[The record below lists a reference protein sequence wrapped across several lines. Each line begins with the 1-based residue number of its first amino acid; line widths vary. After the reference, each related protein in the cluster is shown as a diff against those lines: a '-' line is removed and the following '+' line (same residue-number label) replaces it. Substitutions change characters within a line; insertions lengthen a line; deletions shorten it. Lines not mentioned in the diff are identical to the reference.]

1 MSKATGDLGNRQ
13 AKSLD
18 EIKPLIEMCK
28 AGRLF
33 AVQEWIAEGKP
44 VNPPPFP
51 RRSNHARAPLDI
63 AVESGFHSL
72 VEVLLKCGAEI
83 DLDGWNGTMARAL
96 RARRFDFIQLL
107 VEHGYDPKQI
117 DMKDVFNTWD
127 PTMME
132 YFIDRGADVETGNPL
147 AWAFCNRIRTAL
159 RVFKRYQERFVS
171 FPEQVNIALRHH
183 CKEGNLKWVSLLLW
197 AGADPYAPGVSS
209 HDEER
214 DSDYEGLSALGYAV
228 LYQHFDVFKLKQVKL
243 NPSDPRIRDVLRY
256 ADRGEGIELLQ
267 QLLAKGLKPNDQE
280 NGGCSI
286 IQRLLC
292 GLEVD
297 FSSYSWHQRNG
308 RDKIDS
314 TQARDKVKAIH
325 LLAKHGAKWMPQD
338 KDEIKHA
345 RRSLLKLK
353 PGYAIEFAWIMSKYA
368 ACAKECIQDLIAT
381 PSMKTHLSR
390 DWSRLQEILATWP
403 GDGG

>member
-1 MSKATGDLGNRQ
+1 MIQATDDLGSRQ

-18 EIKPLIEMCK
+18 EIKPLIDMCR
-28 AGRLF
+28 AGKLF
-33 AVQEWIAEGKP
+33 AVQEWIAEGKR

-72 VEVLLKCGAEI
+72 AEVLLKGGAAI

-96 RARRFDFIQLL
+96 RARRFDIIQLL

-127 PTMME
+127 PAMME
-132 YFIDRGADVETGNPL
+132 YFIDKGADVETGNPL
-147 AWAFCNRIRTAL
+147 AWSFCHRIHTAL
-159 RVFKRYQERFVS
+159 RVFKRYQERFPS
-171 FPEQVNIALRHH
+171 FPEQANIALRYH
-183 CKEGNLKWVSLLLW
+183 CKEGNVKWVSLLLW
-197 AGADPYAPGVSS
+197 AGADPFAPGLSS
-209 HDEER
+209 PDEVR
-214 DSDYEGLSALGYAV
+214 DSYDEGLSALGFAV
-228 LYQHFDVFKLKQVKL
+228 LYEHFDIFKLKQVKL
-243 NPSDPRIRDVLRY
+243 DPNHPRIRDVLKY
-256 ADRGEGIELLQ
+256 ADRGEGIDLIK
-267 QLLAKGLKPNDQE
+267 QLLEKGLNSNDQE

-297 FSSYSWHQRNG
+297 FSSYIWHERNG

-314 TQARDKVKAIH
+314 TTARDKIKAIH
-325 LLAKHGAKWMPQD
+325 LLAKHGARWKPKD
-338 KDEIKHA
+338 KDDIKHA

-353 PGYAIEFAWIMSKYA
+353 PDYTIEFAWIMSKYTS
-368 ACAKECIQDLIAT
+368 CAKECIQDLIAT
-381 PSMKTHLSR
+381 PSMKAHLSR
-390 DWSRLQEILATWP
+390 NRPRLQEILDTWP
-403 GDGG
+403 GDNG